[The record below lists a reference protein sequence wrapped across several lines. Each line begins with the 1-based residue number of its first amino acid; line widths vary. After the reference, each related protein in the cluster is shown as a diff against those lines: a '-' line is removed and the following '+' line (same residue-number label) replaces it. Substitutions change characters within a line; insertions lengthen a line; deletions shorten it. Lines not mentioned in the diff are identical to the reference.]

1 LKDASQ
7 VSESEQPKED
17 FEPEQ
22 KANDNSLDTEEDL
35 ENYLEKLEEE
45 DRRKRLSSGNAERS
59 SGYHEGAE
67 QNINSISKISK
78 SSGQKD
84 MIDVIEEVEGE
95 DDENFLDN
103 DESFTKEFYQVMH

>member
-1 LKDASQ
+1 MKDASQ

-17 FEPEQ
+17 VEPEQ

-45 DRRKRLSSGNAERS
+45 DRRKRLSSCNGS
-59 SGYHEGAE
+59 SGHHEGAE